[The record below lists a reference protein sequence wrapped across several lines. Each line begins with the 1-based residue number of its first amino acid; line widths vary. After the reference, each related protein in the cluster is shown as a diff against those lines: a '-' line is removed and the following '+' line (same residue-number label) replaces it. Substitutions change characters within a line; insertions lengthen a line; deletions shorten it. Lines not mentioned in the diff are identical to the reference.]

1 MSKSIMIR
9 WLLKSDNFIFC
20 CLFCCEIEGSLHEEM
35 ENDTAHYISI
45 WAAFISPLQQAD
57 KKVTFSNG
65 KTNGLFYNEVPIIFQ
80 YRVPF
85 LFRRMKCGTT
95 CDKKR
100 ISDMLLCVLNAH

>member
-1 MSKSIMIR
+1 
-9 WLLKSDNFIFC
+9 
-20 CLFCCEIEGSLHEEM
+20 M
-35 ENDTAHYISI
+35 ENDAAHYVSI

-100 ISDMLLCVLNAH
+100 ISDILLCAQCTLKTRLRCVKKRYHKKTLSK